1 MTRDEEILKACKSFL
16 SRYPS
21 IDQAGLS
28 IGFLDGAVW
37 ADEHPNLESL
47 WHDASEE
54 PQGDNYKILCV
65 DDYDLFWVEKRA
77 NVIGLHINW
86 DEYTVIEGVK
96 MWAYIDDL
104 LPKQCP
110 NGLAVDLMGK
120 TSKQNAV
127 QK

>member
-1 MTRDEEILKACKSFL
+1 MTRDEEIITACKSFL

-37 ADEHPNLESL
+37 ADKCPVNV

-65 DDYDLFWVEKRA
+65 DDFDLFWVASRA
-77 NVIGLHINW
+77 NVLWKHNNW
-86 DEYTVIEGVK
+86 KEYAEVECVK
-96 MWAYIDDL
+96 MWAYISDL
-104 LPKQCP
+104 LPKQLG
-110 NGLAVDLMGK
+110 NTELIK
-120 TSKQNAV
+120 K
-127 QK
+127 

>member
-1 MTRDEEILKACKSFL
+1 MTRDEEIITACKRFL

-37 ADEHPNLESL
+37 SDKHPNLESL

-65 DDYDLFWVEKRA
+65 DDFDSFWVESKA
-77 NVIGLHINW
+77 NVLRFNNNW
-86 DEYTVIEGVK
+86 DEYTTVFGVK

-104 LPKQCP
+104 LPKQFGNP
-110 NGLAVDLMGK
+110 ELKKMI
-120 TSKQNAV
+120 
-127 QK
+127 